1 MDKAWNEL
9 IAVCCLRAKQTSAS
23 LFAMDIDAYILILRE
38 RMAACSLTRGE
49 LASRTGGA
57 LSASWL
63 SKFAAGHMSNPRADS
78 LKALDAALSSC
89 ERQAA

>member
-1 MDKAWNEL
+1 
-9 IAVCCLRAKQTSAS
+9 
-23 LFAMDIDAYILILRE
+23 MDIDAYISILRD
-38 RMAACSLTRGE
+38 RLADCSLTRE
-49 LASRTGGA
+49 QLASRTGGA

-89 ERQAA
+89 EQQAA